1 MSDHLIV
8 IPVHNEAGT
17 IGDVVRGAARHG
29 DVLVVDDGST
39 DGSSEVALSAGAHVI
54 RLARRGGKGAAL
66 RRGLTEALARDAQRV
81 VTMDGD
87 GQHDPDDLPRLLAA
101 AAQAPDAL
109 VIGGRLGGIGQRAV
123 AVPLPSDRVAAI
135 RVAGFFINWLT
146 GAAVSDTQSGFR
158 VYPAG
163 VIDAVRPR
171 REGFVLESEMLVGA
185 AARGWRL
192 VEVPVAAIHF
202 AERRSRFRPVRDGTA
217 VGVYLAARIA
227 RRWCGEAWL
236 IIRALCRPFT
246 AARRRP
252 RHRDLAEFTASHRHH
267 PAAWAAALGRVHG
280 GPYARDLAGLAA
292 RSAGAAHAGGGG
304 GDRGHAR
311 AAGPGPRHAGAA
323 APRPRSH
330 LRLHRPV
337 LLPGAP
343 GRRRARPISMRRLL
357 PRGYLF
363 TVLGI
368 AVGVAGLVALG
379 AMAERISR
387 FIEGGDRFVL
397 GQISVAG
404 EGMGM
409 GAGFTAGGL
418 LRAAKIAEIAR
429 VPGVAAAQPQ
439 VMLPLKTTTSQFLTL
454 TQELVLGTD
463 MSVPMINRNYRDL
476 PVRAGRFLQAGDRGV
491 AVLGT
496 DFAAARKLG
505 VGGRLEVAGLSWT
518 IVGVLDKTLT
528 APDRFAMVTIEDAR
542 DLWLRRDPLL
552 VQLFGAGGL
561 GRGDLNSGAAVAW
574 QPGEDPDAVA
584 RRIQESVA
592 GVNVTIPG
600 EVSRLL
606 KESTAFFSALLLGV
620 GALGLVIGGLSLSN
634 TVTAAVFE
642 RIRDFG
648 IKRAL
653 GATDL
658 HLLREV
664 LGEALGVSL
673 TGGAAG
679 VAIALGIGWLVDLRI
694 LRDGQ
699 QVFLFS
705 PRLLLFALAFSV
717 VLGALAAAYA
727 TLRIAHLSPA
737 EAIRRG
743 T

>member
-1 MSDHLIV
+1 
-8 IPVHNEAGT
+8 
-17 IGDVVRGAARHG
+17 
-29 DVLVVDDGST
+29 
-39 DGSSEVALSAGAHVI
+39 
-54 RLARRGGKGAAL
+54 
-66 RRGLTEALARDAQRV
+66 
-81 VTMDGD
+81 
-87 GQHDPDDLPRLLAA
+87 
-101 AAQAPDAL
+101 
-109 VIGGRLGGIGQRAV
+109 
-123 AVPLPSDRVAAI
+123 
-135 RVAGFFINWLT
+135 
-146 GAAVSDTQSGFR
+146 
-158 VYPAG
+158 
-163 VIDAVRPR
+163 
-171 REGFVLESEMLVGA
+171 
-185 AARGWRL
+185 
-192 VEVPVAAIHF
+192 
-202 AERRSRFRPVRDGTA
+202 
-217 VGVYLAARIA
+217 
-227 RRWCGEAWL
+227 
-236 IIRALCRPFT
+236 
-246 AARRRP
+246 
-252 RHRDLAEFTASHRHH
+252 
-267 PAAWAAALGRVHG
+267 
-280 GPYARDLAGLAA
+280 
-292 RSAGAAHAGGGG
+292 
-304 GDRGHAR
+304 
-311 AAGPGPRHAGAA
+311 
-323 APRPRSH
+323 
-330 LRLHRPV
+330 
-337 LLPGAP
+337 
-343 GRRRARPISMRRLL
+343 MRRLL

-463 MSVPMINRNYRDL
+463 VSVPMVNRNYREL

-505 VGGRLEVAGLSWT
+505 VGGRLEVAGLSWK

-552 VQLFGAGGL
+552 VQLFGAAGL

-705 PRLLLFALAFSV
+705 PRLLLFALVFSV

>member
-1 MSDHLIV
+1 
-8 IPVHNEAGT
+8 
-17 IGDVVRGAARHG
+17 
-29 DVLVVDDGST
+29 
-39 DGSSEVALSAGAHVI
+39 
-54 RLARRGGKGAAL
+54 
-66 RRGLTEALARDAQRV
+66 
-81 VTMDGD
+81 
-87 GQHDPDDLPRLLAA
+87 
-101 AAQAPDAL
+101 
-109 VIGGRLGGIGQRAV
+109 
-123 AVPLPSDRVAAI
+123 
-135 RVAGFFINWLT
+135 
-146 GAAVSDTQSGFR
+146 
-158 VYPAG
+158 
-163 VIDAVRPR
+163 
-171 REGFVLESEMLVGA
+171 
-185 AARGWRL
+185 
-192 VEVPVAAIHF
+192 
-202 AERRSRFRPVRDGTA
+202 
-217 VGVYLAARIA
+217 
-227 RRWCGEAWL
+227 
-236 IIRALCRPFT
+236 
-246 AARRRP
+246 
-252 RHRDLAEFTASHRHH
+252 
-267 PAAWAAALGRVHG
+267 
-280 GPYARDLAGLAA
+280 
-292 RSAGAAHAGGGG
+292 
-304 GDRGHAR
+304 
-311 AAGPGPRHAGAA
+311 
-323 APRPRSH
+323 
-330 LRLHRPV
+330 
-337 LLPGAP
+337 
-343 GRRRARPISMRRLL
+343 MRRLL

-429 VPGVAAAQPQ
+429 VPGVAGAQPQ

-463 MSVPMINRNYRDL
+463 MSVPMLNRNYREL
-476 PVRAGRFLQAGDRGV
+476 PVRAGRFLQPGDRGV
-491 AVLGT
+491 TVLGT

-505 VGGRLEVAGLSWT
+505 VGGRLEVAGLSWR

-552 VQLFGAGGL
+552 VQLFGVGGL

-574 QPGEDPDAVA
+574 KPGEDPDAVA

-592 GVNVTIPG
+592 GINVTIPG

-606 KESTAFFSALLLGV
+606 KESTAFFSALLLGI

-642 RIRDFG
+642 RIREFG

-705 PRLLLFALAFSV
+705 PRLLLFALVFSV

-737 EAIRRG
+737 DAIRRG

>member
-1 MSDHLIV
+1 
-8 IPVHNEAGT
+8 
-17 IGDVVRGAARHG
+17 
-29 DVLVVDDGST
+29 
-39 DGSSEVALSAGAHVI
+39 
-54 RLARRGGKGAAL
+54 
-66 RRGLTEALARDAQRV
+66 
-81 VTMDGD
+81 
-87 GQHDPDDLPRLLAA
+87 
-101 AAQAPDAL
+101 
-109 VIGGRLGGIGQRAV
+109 
-123 AVPLPSDRVAAI
+123 
-135 RVAGFFINWLT
+135 
-146 GAAVSDTQSGFR
+146 
-158 VYPAG
+158 
-163 VIDAVRPR
+163 
-171 REGFVLESEMLVGA
+171 
-185 AARGWRL
+185 
-192 VEVPVAAIHF
+192 
-202 AERRSRFRPVRDGTA
+202 
-217 VGVYLAARIA
+217 
-227 RRWCGEAWL
+227 
-236 IIRALCRPFT
+236 
-246 AARRRP
+246 
-252 RHRDLAEFTASHRHH
+252 
-267 PAAWAAALGRVHG
+267 
-280 GPYARDLAGLAA
+280 
-292 RSAGAAHAGGGG
+292 
-304 GDRGHAR
+304 
-311 AAGPGPRHAGAA
+311 
-323 APRPRSH
+323 
-330 LRLHRPV
+330 
-337 LLPGAP
+337 
-343 GRRRARPISMRRLL
+343 MRRFL

-463 MSVPMINRNYRDL
+463 MSVPMLNRNYREL
-476 PVRAGRFLQAGDRGV
+476 PVRTGRFLQGGDRGV

-505 VGGRLEVAGLSWT
+505 VGGRLEVAGLSWR

-561 GRGDLNSGAAVAW
+561 GRGDLNTGAAVAW

-606 KESTAFFSALLLGV
+606 KESTAFFSALLLGI

-679 VAIALGIGWLVDLRI
+679 VAIALGIGWLVDLKI

-705 PRLLLFALAFSV
+705 PRLLLFALVFSV